1 MQSEA
6 PSNFGMTLRE
16 LVAVK
21 SLHLRLVV
29 VPETALDTAVNWAHA
44 TEMAD
49 PRPHLRKSEI
59 VCTVGSALLTPE
71 SCARLVEAVVTTESA
86 GICFG
91 IGEVHT
97 ALPSALIE
105 ECERRSVALI
115 EMRHGAPF
123 LAINDVLAE
132 HRVQLQ
138 LKTSQR
144 DGQLIGSL
152 LVALRENASLE
163 DLLTLATEELGGVL
177 SYGSASTADSAE
189 MDAHEQIS
197 KHGEAS
203 GTDEA
208 SGTMVWRGESP
219 GPDPALLEQ
228 LEKIAQVAQR
238 NNLAREAQD
247 RLRVG
252 QLFSLVADGI
262 ADSAALIPEFERAG
276 LNDALVTVS
285 AWPAET
291 ATLLATLL
299 PTALIAHTTQMTFA
313 VTLDAADVREAAKTL
328 GLVSGHGSPVSVH
341 QIRRGIAEARATF
354 VLARSRGEATGPDGL
369 TSLSGLLHQQS
380 NDILVPF
387 VDHLVKPIVRHD
399 STRSSRLLPTLR
411 LFIENHG
418 SLQATASTH
427 FLHVNTVRHR
437 LRRIYEITGRN
448 PLDFDDQTSF
458 AIALWAFDRS
468 ESRPNEPGYR
478 I

>member
-1 MQSEA
+1 MQSDA
-6 PSNFGMTLRE
+6 PTNFGLTLRE

-21 SLHLRLVV
+21 SLQMRLVV
-29 VPETALDTAVNWAHA
+29 VPENALDTAVNWAHA

-59 VCTVGSALLTPE
+59 VCTVGSVLLTPE

-163 DLLTLATEELGGVL
+163 ELLTLATEELGGVL
-177 SYGSASTADSAE
+177 SYGSTSTADSAE
-189 MDAHEQIS
+189 MDAHEQIA

-203 GTDEA
+203 D
-208 SGTMVWRGESP
+208 TMVWRGDSP

-247 RLRVG
+247 RQRVG
-252 QLFSLVADGI
+252 QLFSLVADGL

-299 PTALIAHTTQMTFA
+299 PTALIADTTQTTFA
-313 VTLDAADVREAAKTL
+313 VALDASDVREAAKIL

-380 NDILVPF
+380 NDVLVPF

-468 ESRPNEPGYR
+468 ESRPNEPVYR